1 MVAKPASKTTDDAKD
16 PVSIEAV
23 QKGVERVVEAN
34 KEYIEAMVQS
44 MTTAAKGLETLSTEN
59 LAFAKRSVEEGMKTA
74 KAFMAVKTLQ
84 DYITLQTEYTRSTF
98 DQFVNQATKIN
109 DLTQSLTK
117 ETYAPINSRVVAF
130 AEEIKK
136 ARAA

>member
-1 MVAKPASKTTDDAKD
+1 MVAKPASKTTDNAQDS
-16 PVSIEAV
+16 VSIEAV